1 MNLSLPNDREFAWK
15 DGTLWCENVPLKDLA
30 ARFGTPLYVYSKR
43 AIVTAFQSYQKP
55 LEPYKHLMCFA
66 VKANSNLSIIRLLGE
81 LGAGF
86 DIVSEG
92 ELRRIQA
99 AGCDT
104 SKVIFSGV
112 AKTHHEIEAA
122 LDANIKCFNIESP
135 AELDRV
141 IAVAQK
147 KGKKDR
153 VSFRVNPDVEAKKHP

>member
-92 ELRRIQA
+92 ASNSSRRMRHEQSDFF
-99 AGCDT
+99 GCCQN
-104 SKVIFSGV
+104 SS
-112 AKTHHEIEAA
+112 
-122 LDANIKCFNIESP
+122 
-135 AELDRV
+135 
-141 IAVAQK
+141 
-147 KGKKDR
+147 
-153 VSFRVNPDVEAKKHP
+153 

>member
-30 ARFGTPLYVYSKR
+30 ARFGTPLYVYSKQ
-43 AIVTAFQSYQKP
+43 AIVNAFQSYQKP

-66 VKANSNLSIIRLLGE
+66 VKANSNLSIIRLLGK

-104 SKVIFSGV
+104 SKVIFFGCRQDLS
-112 AKTHHEIEAA
+112 
-122 LDANIKCFNIESP
+122 
-135 AELDRV
+135 
-141 IAVAQK
+141 
-147 KGKKDR
+147 
-153 VSFRVNPDVEAKKHP
+153 